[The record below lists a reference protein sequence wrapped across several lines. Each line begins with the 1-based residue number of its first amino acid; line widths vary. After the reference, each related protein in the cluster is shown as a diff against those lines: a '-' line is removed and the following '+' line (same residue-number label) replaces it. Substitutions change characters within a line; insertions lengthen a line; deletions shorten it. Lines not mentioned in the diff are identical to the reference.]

1 MNPTD
6 LEDPMT
12 FSVAPPTGQK
22 FHLYVY
28 MMDWH
33 KFVQTFVDDE
43 P

>member
-22 FHLYVY
+22 FNLYVY